1 MAPRK
6 QEMVYIPEA
15 PLLHGLLLE
24 KEKGIAKHYK
34 SVHGAFSSDLKL
46 PCIVFG
52 GHPSLRSGPMVN
64 LLHMWGNKAT
74 NTIVFIGKETHL
86 RSKFIDLILLTF
98 LNLTHTCLVA

>member
-15 PLLHGLLLE
+15 PLLHGILLE
-24 KEKGIAKHYK
+24 KEKGVAKHYK

-74 NTIVFIGKETHL
+74 NTIVFIGKENYAEQ
-86 RSKFIDLILLTF
+86 IL
-98 LNLTHTCLVA
+98 